1 MKITCDVVKDI
12 IPLYVENM
20 CSEDSRNIVE
30 EHISKCEDCK
40 NYLDEMKKMN
50 TISAD
55 ININPLL
62 KIRSTLRKKKIH
74 AIILTTMVSLMFF
87 VIMVVFLTEPEYIPY
102 SEEAITINEQ
112 GDASVLAL
120 FGEGVSGYDINSHQT
135 DDNKGYVYHITTW
148 NTLLNRM
155 TDELQANNT
164 VLNPNGENII
174 AIYYYEPDG
183 SEDELIYGSD
193 MHLNGGV
200 VTLPRLFLA
209 YYAQIAVVFGII
221 CGMIMLLFRRQK
233 KVFKVAMRLFF
244 IPVSYIIGYFIIKGS
259 SSATYTPIRD
269 LSAIL
274 LLTIPLYTTF
284 ITIIRL
290 IINSRKVQS

>member
-12 IPLYVENM
+12 LPLYAENM

-40 NYLDEMKKMN
+40 NDLDEMKNMN

-74 AIILTTMVSLMFF
+74 AIILTTMLSLMFF
-87 VIMVVFLTEPEYIPY
+87 VIMLVFMTEPEYIPY
-102 SEEAITINEQ
+102 SEDVLTINEQ

-120 FGEGVSGYDINSHQT
+120 FGEGVSGYDINSYQT
-135 DDNKGYVYHITTW
+135 DDNTGYVYHITTW

-155 TDELQANNT
+155 TDELQVNNT
-164 VLNPNGENII
+164 VLNPNGENVL
-174 AIYYYEPDG
+174 AVYYYETDG
-183 SEDELIYGSD
+183 SGDELIYGSD
-193 MHLNGGV
+193 MHLDGGV
-200 VTLPRLFLA
+200 VTLPRLFLT

-221 CGMIMLLFRRQK
+221 CGMVMILFRRQK
-233 KVFKVAMRLFF
+233 KVFNVAMRLFF
-244 IPVSYIIGYFIIKGS
+244 LPVSYIIGHLIIKGLS
-259 SSATYTPIRD
+259 SETYTPIRD

-274 LLTIPLYTTF
+274 LLTIPLYIF
-284 ITIIRL
+284 SISIIK
-290 IINSRKVQS
+290 IIQRR

>member
-12 IPLYVENM
+12 LPLYAENM

-40 NYLDEMKKMN
+40 NDLDEMKNMN

-74 AIILTTMVSLMFF
+74 AIILTTMLSLMFF
-87 VIMVVFLTEPEYIPY
+87 VIMLVFMTEPEYIPY
-102 SEEAITINEQ
+102 SEDVLTINEQ

-120 FGEGVSGYDINSHQT
+120 FGEGVSGYDINSYQT
-135 DDNKGYVYHITTW
+135 DDNTGYVYHITTW

-155 TDELQANNT
+155 TDELQVNNT
-164 VLNPNGENII
+164 VLNPNGENVL
-174 AIYYYEPDG
+174 AVYYYETDG
-183 SEDELIYGSD
+183 SGDELIYGSD
-193 MHLNGGV
+193 MHLDGGV
-200 VTLPRLFLA
+200 VTLPRLFLT

-221 CGMIMLLFRRQK
+221 CGMVMILFRRQK
-233 KVFKVAMRLFF
+233 KVFNVAMRLFF
-244 IPVSYIIGYFIIKGS
+244 LPVSYIIGHLIIKGLS
-259 SSATYTPIRD
+259 SETYTPIRD

-274 LLTIPLYTTF
+274 LLTIPLYIF
-284 ITIIRL
+284 SISSIKIIQR
-290 IINSRKVQS
+290 R